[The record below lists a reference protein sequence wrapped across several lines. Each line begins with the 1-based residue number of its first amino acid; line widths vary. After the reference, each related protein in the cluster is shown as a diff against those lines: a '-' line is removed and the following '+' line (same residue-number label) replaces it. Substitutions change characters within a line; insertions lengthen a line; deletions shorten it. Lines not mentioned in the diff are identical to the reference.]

1 MLQELFLAA
10 RPSDLRFGG
19 DFLGVFF
26 FFGDGSAGSSSLS
39 TTGAL
44 GIGDSGCGLRLREFE
59 PAWSS
64 SLSDDTADRSSG
76 TSSWERRCRSAA
88 PPSSESSSLASA
100 IFSRGSLRLDAP
112 ER

>member
-26 FFGDGSAGSSSLS
+26 FFGDGSTGSSSLS

-44 GIGDSGCGLRLREFE
+44 GIGESGCGLRLPRG
-59 PAWSS
+59 PVRLAVA
-64 SLSDDTADRSSG
+64 TRS
-76 TSSWERRCRSAA
+76 RS
-88 PPSSESSSLASA
+88 
-100 IFSRGSLRLDAP
+100 R
-112 ER
+112 

>member
-44 GIGDSGCGLRLREFE
+44 RLT
-59 PAWSS
+59 
-64 SLSDDTADRSSG
+64 LSVPSRSK
-76 TSSWERRCRSAA
+76 TEHVRR
-88 PPSSESSSLASA
+88 
-100 IFSRGSLRLDAP
+100 
-112 ER
+112 